1 MTAASSTKPTI
12 LITGSNRGIGLEFA
26 KQYAGNGWRVV
37 ATCRNPEAADDLKA
51 LAAENTDV
59 TVEALD
65 VLDHDM
71 VDALAATYAG
81 VPLDVLLNNAGF
93 FGTRDML
100 EQQMPGRINYDL
112 FEHYIWLDAVSP
124 LKVAEAFLDH
134 VAASQQKKIISMSS
148 LQGSIQGGLGPGQY
162 FYRASKAALN
172 ILMVQL
178 SKDVRDRG
186 IVVGL
191 LSPGL
196 VLNDRIRNASIPGG
210 VERAVSVAGMIEV
223 IESLTPETS
232 GSFLR
237 WDGQTVPW

>member
-1 MTAASSTKPTI
+1 MPVQTSSAPTI
-12 LITGSNRGIGLEFA
+12 FITGANRGIGLEFA
-26 KQYAGNGWRVV
+26 KQYTNRGWLVI
-37 ATCRNPEAADDLKA
+37 ATCRNPEAADDLTA
-51 LAAENTDV
+51 LAARNSNV
-59 TVEALD
+59 TIEKLD

-71 VDALAATYAG
+71 VDALATTYAG
-81 VPLDVLLNNAGF
+81 VPIDVLLNNAGF

-100 EQQMPGRINYDL
+100 EQQMLGRINYDL

-148 LQGSIQGGLGPGQY
+148 LQGSIHGGLGPGQY

-178 SKDVRDRG
+178 SKDARDRG
-186 IVVGL
+186 IVVAL

-210 VERAVSVAGMIEV
+210 IERSVSVAGMIEV
-223 IESLTPETS
+223 IESFVPETS

-237 WDGQTVPW
+237 WNGQTIPW